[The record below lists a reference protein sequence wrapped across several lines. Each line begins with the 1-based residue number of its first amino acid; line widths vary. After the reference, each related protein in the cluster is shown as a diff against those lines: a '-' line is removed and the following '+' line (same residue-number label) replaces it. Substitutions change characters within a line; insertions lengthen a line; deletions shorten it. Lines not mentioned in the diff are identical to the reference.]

1 MPRSSSEREGGGRA
15 RRFFVSFSSLRAAP
29 LLGARQE
36 RATGEELHPCPVPP
50 TPPSLLP
57 PHCGNLP
64 PPPEQR
70 GRGDLAGLPLQLP
83 RPHHH
88 HHHHHCTPPCL
99 ARVCVC
105 VPLQPPPNLFQL
117 TIAPAGVGRGNEGTR
132 FVRSVLANFYVGHV
146 QPLIF
151 LLLCVCA
158 RACVSCCLRRRR
170 ARLCA
175 RIATHPGRRRLQPTS
190 REWGLE
196 NDDEGFRRG
205 SRRLLHK
212 NGRDTSRLLALSPPP
227 GTVVPGSVPV
237 S

>member
-1 MPRSSSEREGGGRA
+1 MHGASSSPSPPCVLPRCWGRGKREPRGKNSTPA
-15 RRFFVSFSSLRAAP
+15 RSPRPPLRCFRHTA
-29 LLGARQE
+29 GTYHHHQSNE
-36 RATGEELHPCPVPP
+36 G
-50 TPPSLLP
+50 
-57 PHCGNLP
+57 
-64 PPPEQR
+64 
-70 GRGDLAGLPLQLP
+70 GDLAGLPLQLP
-83 RPHHH
+83 RPH

-212 NGRDTSRLLALSPPP
+212 NGRVTSRLLALSSPR
-227 GTVVPGSVPV
+227 TVVPGSVPV

>member
-1 MPRSSSEREGGGRA
+1 MHGASSSP
-15 RRFFVSFSSLRAAP
+15 SP
-29 LLGARQE
+29 
-36 RATGEELHPCPVPP
+36 PCV
-50 TPPSLLP
+50 LP
-57 PHCGNLP
+57 RCW
-64 PPPEQR
+64 
-70 GRGDLAGLPLQLP
+70 GRGKREPRGKNSTPARSP
-83 RPHHH
+83 RPPLRCFRHTAGTYHHH
-88 HHHHHCTPPCL
+88 QSNEGEATWRACRCNYHVPTTTTTTTARHL
-99 ARVCVC
+99 AWPVCVCVC

-212 NGRDTSRLLALSPPP
+212 NGRVTSRLLALSSPR
-227 GTVVPGSVPV
+227 TVVPGSVPV